1 MPAFSFGH
9 SPRPGAGCRDAD
21 QLSRRPKP
29 SGFTVFGGDR
39 PSSGRFQRQM
49 RRAHLRRAVRKTGA
63 PSWPDRRLL
72 PYLQPVVV
80 MAPATM
86 IGEIAA
92 VTITG
97 IRVNSLLGALVE
109 ERSINA
115 RADGT
120 RGAPMP
126 AEG

>member
-1 MPAFSFGH
+1 VLFEK
-9 SPRPGAGCRDAD
+9 PGRHPG
-21 QLSRRPKP
+21 QI
-29 SGFTVFGGDR
+29 V
-39 PSSGRFQRQM
+39 GR
-49 RRAHLRRAVRKTGA
+49 
-63 PSWPDRRLL
+63 S

-97 IRVNSLLGALVE
+97 IRVNSLLGALATTRE
-109 ERSINA
+109 EDLRPEGS
-115 RADGT
+115 
-120 RGAPMP
+120 RGAPIP